1 MNRRFGWSVSWL
13 SVSWLSV
20 SAPLLFGAMDG
31 TVVNRTSNKPEAG
44 VTVTLVK
51 PGQNGMQTIGTT
63 TTDGAGHFAFEKDQP
78 GGGPQLLQADYKGV
92 HYNKLMTPNVPT
104 ANVQLE
110 VYEATKS
117 PAVASIA
124 QRMLLIEPS
133 TSQIAVSETVVV
145 ENKGTTTYNN
155 DTLGGLRFF
164 LPPAANGQSRVNVQG
179 TARHAVAEGGRED
192 VGSECVPSEFSGEAG
207 ADTVRGGRTRCRPVR
222 RSHFVGGWK
231 ACRGCSRVTLRLIA
245 PPGVTLAGTDLQ
257 KVGTEPK
264 TQATIYTVMAAK
276 DFSADITGTGSLR
289 TGADQAGAVD
299 TSDEPP
305 VTQGLPRVYQHLYW
319 LVGLA
324 FSILAVGLVLL
335 YRASPTH
342 LPTRLPTSK

>member
-1 MNRRFGWSVSWL
+1 MSRWFCMSALL
-13 SVSWLSV
+13 SIST
-20 SAPLLFGAMDG
+20 PLLFGAMDG
-31 TVVNRTSNKPEAG
+31 TVVNRTTGKAEAG

-63 TTDGAGHFAFEKDQP
+63 TTDAAGHFVFEKDQP

-92 HYNKLMTPNVPT
+92 HYNKLMTPNIPT
-104 ANVQLE
+104 SNVQLE

-117 PAVASIA
+117 PAVANIA

-145 ENKGTTTYNN
+145 DNKSNTTYNN

-179 TARHAVAEGGRED
+179 PQGMPLPRAAEKTTEANVYQVNFPVKPGQTQFEVSYNLPAGSPFTFRGRVEG
-192 VGSECVPSEFSGEAG
+192 VQGMPSG
-207 ADTVRGGRTRCRPVR
+207 P
-222 RSHFVGGWK
+222 
-231 ACRGCSRVTLRLIA
+231 LRLVA

-264 TQATIYTVMAAK
+264 N
-276 DFSADITGTGSLR
+276 
-289 TGADQAGAVD
+289 AGH
-299 TSDEPP
+299 
-305 VTQGLPRVYQHLYW
+305 HLH
-319 LVGLA
+319 GN
-324 FSILAVGLVLL
+324 GG
-335 YRASPTH
+335 
-342 LPTRLPTSK
+342 